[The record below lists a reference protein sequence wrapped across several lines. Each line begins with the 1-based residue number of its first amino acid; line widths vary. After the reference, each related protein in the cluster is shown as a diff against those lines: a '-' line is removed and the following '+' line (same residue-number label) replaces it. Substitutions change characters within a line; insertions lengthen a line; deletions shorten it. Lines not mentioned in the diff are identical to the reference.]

1 MEDLSRWIN
10 PKAEISVAGLQ
21 MIRSLYFVVEFNDY
35 CEAQILK
42 REREEQ
48 EIHNNKKNVED
59 KKEIYI
65 PEIVFY

>member
-1 MEDLSRWIN
+1 
-10 PKAEISVAGLQ
+10 

-65 PEIVFY
+65 PEIVFYWKFKYELVSH

>member
-1 MEDLSRWIN
+1 
-10 PKAEISVAGLQ
+10 

-65 PEIVFY
+65 PEIVFIGNSNMS